1 MRLVPVLFPCDLGS
15 TEQGR
20 PMPGGER
27 GAPDLLLDLLED
39 EGVRLAKPRL
49 VPVEMPEVP
58 DPLDAP
64 LKLDAPLARAISALA
79 GEVAAVNKDG
89 HFPIVLGG
97 DHAGMCGHVLGHS
110 ARHSKGIGLAVLGD
124 AFLDLATPATP
135 VYDDRERAKSPD
147 VTATGDAWNMVL
159 AACLRMFPAG
169 SAVAEVMAKCT
180 VLARQTTVLGVRAA
194 SSAQIRANERKA
206 GIEVWTMERLELDGE
221 AAFRSTLTRHL
232 ATGPIALSIDATGID
247 PALMTAVKRPVPDG
261 IDWSFLKR
269 TLDQCVPHVDRL
281 LGLDLCQVDP
291 TKDDVHHTST
301 CRLVETIAPFLVRL
315 GRV

>member
-20 PMPGGER
+20 YVPGGER

-39 EGVRLAKPRL
+39 EGVRLSKPRL
-49 VPVEMPEVP
+49 VAVETPSAADPV
-58 DPLDAP
+58 DAP

-79 GEVAAVNKDG
+79 AEVAAVNKDG
-89 HFPIVLGG
+89 DFPLVLGG
-97 DHAGMCGHVLGHS
+97 DQTGMCGHVLGHS

-124 AFLDLATPATP
+124 AFLDLATPAPP

-147 VTATGDAWNMVL
+147 VTATGDMWNMVL
-159 AACLRMFPAG
+159 AASLRMFPKG
-169 SAVAEVMAKCT
+169 SAVAEVMAKSA
-180 VLARQTTVLGVRAA
+180 VSSKQTTVLGVRGPR
-194 SSAQIRANERKA
+194 SAQVRATERRA
-206 GIEVWTMERLELDGE
+206 GIEVWSMERLELDGE
-221 AAFRSTLTRHL
+221 ASFRSTLTRHL
-232 ATGPIALSIDATGID
+232 ATGPIALSIDVTGID
-247 PALMTAVKRPVPDG
+247 PALMGAVKRPVPDG

-291 TKDDVHHTST
+291 TKDDVHHTAM
-301 CRLVETIAPFLVRL
+301 CRLVETIAPFLMRL